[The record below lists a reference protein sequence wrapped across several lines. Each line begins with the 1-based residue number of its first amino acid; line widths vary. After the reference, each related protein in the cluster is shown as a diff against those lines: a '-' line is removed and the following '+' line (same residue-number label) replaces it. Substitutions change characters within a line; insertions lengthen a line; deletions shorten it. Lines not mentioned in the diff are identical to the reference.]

1 MHTRHIWLNKWNS
14 FYKIAT
20 TLIGA
25 KNQIDQGVKVK
36 VCTQLLNSLIKRHNA
51 VVHCGPYKMA

>member
-1 MHTRHIWLNKWNS
+1 MHTRHIRLNKWNS

-25 KNQIDQGVKVK
+25 KNQIDQGVKV
-36 VCTQLLNSLIKRHNA
+36 CTQLLNSLIKRHNA
-51 VVHCGPYKMA
+51 VVHWGPYKME